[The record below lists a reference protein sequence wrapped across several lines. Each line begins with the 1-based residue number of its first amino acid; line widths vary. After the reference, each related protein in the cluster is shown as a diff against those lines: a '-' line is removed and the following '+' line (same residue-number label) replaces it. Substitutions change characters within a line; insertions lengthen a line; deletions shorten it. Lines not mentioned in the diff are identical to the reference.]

1 MYEIIIQKYDGQIIR
16 AKSYSRNP
24 DVRLNDIAYCVVCH
38 HPAHKILRNMYHGP
52 EGIKIGSKRYKE
64 IEDWLKENGHKWLSE
79 CLGNI
84 IRIRLIDGRSRDAR
98 HLPWYHIDMQ
108 L

>member
-1 MYEIIIQKYDGQIIR
+1 MYEIIIQKYNGQVIR

-24 DVRLNDIAYCVVCH
+24 DVRLRDIAYCVVCH

-52 EGIKIGSKRYKE
+52 EGIKIRSKRYKE
-64 IEDWLKENGHKWLSE
+64 VEDWLTVNGYKWLSK

-84 IRIRLIDGRSRDAR
+84 INIREIDGRSRDAK